1 MHNNVT
7 NNYNIIV
14 NNIVEYIYNNIDCN
28 AFPNFA
34 NKIVNNYV

>member
-14 NNIVEYIYNNIDCN
+14 NNVVEYIYNNIVCSVVCE
-28 AFPNFA
+28 
-34 NKIVNNYV
+34 IGI